1 MSIDEFSA
9 MDAMGHSL
17 PLVPGVHLSDSEAKR
32 LKALA
37 RKGVGID
44 GRADEYKKKITALEG
59 SIHDLNGQVNSLKQD
74 VRSVACDRDTWKSN
88 YERLW
93 SEVKVFIWAIRNI
106 PNRLRTF
113 IAEHMPGQKNHN
125 REAAL

>member
-1 MSIDEFSA
+1 MSII
-9 MDAMGHSL
+9 L
-17 PLVPGVHLSDSEAKR
+17 PIPLVPGVHLSDSEAKR

-44 GRADEYKKKITALEG
+44 ERADEYKKNIAALEG
-59 SIHDLNGQVNSLKQD
+59 SIHDLNSQINSLKHD
-74 VRSVACDRDTWKSN
+74 IRSVARERDTWKAN

-93 SEVKVFIWAIRNI
+93 SEVKDFIWAIRNI
-106 PNRLRTF
+106 PNRLKVF